1 MSTTTDTS
9 AAVVRSLIPARLD
22 RLPWTRFH
30 IRLIMALG
38 TAWILDGLEITLAG
52 AVAGVLTNS
61 DTLHMS
67 SAAVGAVATAY
78 LIGEVVG
85 ALMFGKLSDKLGRR
99 KLFTVTLGVYLIGSG
114 LTAATAGAGAGWVVF
129 LYATRFIAG
138 TGIGGEYAAI
148 NSAIDEMIPARY
160 RGRVDI
166 GVNGTYW
173 AGSIIGTLVSLLF
186 LSVIGPVLGWRLAF
200 LVGPA
205 LAVVII
211 YVRRALPESPR
222 WLLTHGRAAE
232 AEQTLSD
239 IEQQVEHDLG
249 RPLPPADDSRA
260 IDRELGRTAGHRAA
274 VRHHRPEPTRGVR
287 DKAALALLAFVR
299 GPDTA
304 G

>member
-1 MSTTTDTS
+1 
-9 AAVVRSLIPARLD
+9 V
-22 RLPWTRFH
+22 
-30 IRLIMALG
+30 
-38 TAWILDGLEITLAG
+38 
-52 AVAGVLTNS
+52 
-61 DTLHMS
+61 
-67 SAAVGAVATAY
+67 
-78 LIGEVVG
+78 
-85 ALMFGKLSDKLGRR
+85 FGKLSDKLGRR
-99 KLFTVTLGVYLIGSG
+99 KLFAVTLGVYLIGSG

-173 AGSIIGTLVSLLF
+173 AGSIIGTGVSLLF
-186 LSVIGPVLGWRLAF
+186 LNVIGLVLGWRLAF

-232 AEQTLSD
+232 AEQTLTD

-249 RPLPPADDSRA
+249 RPLPP
-260 IDRELGRTAGHRAA
+260 GG
-274 VRHHRPEPTRGVR
+274 
-287 DKAALALLAFVR
+287 
-299 GPDTA
+299 
-304 G
+304 